1 MVVVKWS
8 VCSTSTPTIRVRR
21 CTPSYTDKILLRLL
35 LASSFTDKTWSQNC
49 HNFPASFTDKTWS
62 RNCYNFPASF
72 SNFSQWLT
80 LNKYLA
86 WFYNRGMR
94 GRGEI
99 VTVSRPFFVTETC
112 KNWSRKYSVSV
123 GRSPRVQIPLKSIFC
138 QNENTPLTD
147 RGWPI
152 KTSAQIK
159 SPNALQRSKLKF

>member
-72 SNFSQWLT
+72 SNFSQWLH

-99 VTVSRPFFVTETC
+99 VTVSRPFFVSETFE
-112 KNWSRKYSVSV
+112 NWSRKYLVSVS
-123 GRSPRVQIPLKSIFC
+123 RSPRK
-138 QNENTPLTD
+138 N
-147 RGWPI
+147 
-152 KTSAQIK
+152 
-159 SPNALQRSKLKF
+159 